1 MEPTK
6 APRLLRREAGRF
18 IAPAGQGCSW
28 YQPRQCQITAGAS
41 EGVFTAGDE
50 HAASNIMTTTNM
62 APAVVFRGLRN
73 ERNASMLES
82 YRLLRGARKDFDKSR
97 VSRPGKC
104 CACG

>member
-1 MEPTK
+1 LGAGVTVSGTAVGLGGADRAGDRGEPS
-6 APRLLRREAGRF
+6 AGKV
-18 IAPAGQGCSW
+18 
-28 YQPRQCQITAGAS
+28 TAGAS
-41 EGVFTAGDE
+41 EGAFTAGDE

-62 APAVVFRGLRN
+62 APVVVFRGLRN